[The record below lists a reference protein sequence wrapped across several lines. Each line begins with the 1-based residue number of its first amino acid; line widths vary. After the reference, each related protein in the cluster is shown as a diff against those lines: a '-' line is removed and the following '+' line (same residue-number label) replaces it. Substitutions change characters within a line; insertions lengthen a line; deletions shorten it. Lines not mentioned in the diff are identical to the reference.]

1 MVISPMQRERERET
15 NYRAKKVH
23 KTNIDLDS
31 IFAKKKLVVLCKTPS
46 NVIEAEI
53 NRKLLFFSPQE
64 VV

>member
-31 IFAKKKLVVLCKTPS
+31 IFAKKSWWFCAKPLRML
-46 NVIEAEI
+46 
-53 NRKLLFFSPQE
+53 
-64 VV
+64 